1 MMKPVPLRLST
12 LAGLL
17 GLGAIAGCTSTT
29 PNWDAREGASV
40 RVLRN
45 VQQLDPQ
52 AAAKNGSRQASLDGK
67 AALESADRYVHS
79 YREPPV
85 QNIFVVG
92 PAVTGGGSGAK

>member
-1 MMKPVPLRLST
+1 MMKPVPFRLST

-17 GLGAIAGCTSTT
+17 GLGAIAGCASTT
-29 PNWDAREGASV
+29 PNWDAREGTSV
-40 RVLRN
+40 RVLRG
-45 VQQLDPQ
+45 VQHLDPQ

>member
-1 MMKPVPLRLST
+1 MMKPVPFRLST

-17 GLGAIAGCTSTT
+17 GLGAIAACSTT
-29 PNWDAREGASV
+29 PHWDAREGESV
-40 RVLRN
+40 RVLRGA
-45 VQQLDPQ
+45 QHLDPQ
-52 AAAKNGSRQASLDGK
+52 AASKNGSRQASLDGK
-67 AALESADRYVHS
+67 AALESADRYVNS

>member
-1 MMKPVPLRLST
+1 MMKTVPLRLST

-92 PAVTGGGSGAK
+92 PAVTGGGSGAR

>member
-1 MMKPVPLRLST
+1 MMKPVPFCLST

-17 GLGAIAGCTSTT
+17 GFGAIAACSTT
-29 PNWDAREGASV
+29 PSWDAREGESV
-40 RVLRN
+40 RVLRG
-45 VQQLDPQ
+45 VQHLDPQ

-67 AALESADRYVHS
+67 AALESADRYVNS

>member
-1 MMKPVPLRLST
+1 MMKPVPFRLST

-17 GLGAIAGCTSTT
+17 GLGAIAACSTT
-29 PNWDAREGASV
+29 PNWDAREGESV
-40 RVLRN
+40 RALRGA
-45 VQQLDPQ
+45 QHLDPQ
-52 AAAKNGSRQASLDGK
+52 AASKNGSRQASLDGK